1 MVPVI
6 RMPLSVN
13 LDGIS
18 TRGSRR
24 KGKLSEQTPRGRNKH
39 EVISGVKG
47 LSALT
52 GEMELVD

>member
-1 MVPVI
+1 
-6 RMPLSVN
+6 MPLSVN